1 MSSDQVSSIE
11 LTEDELAERLA
22 ANSELVDRL
31 AVGDIDALAELIAA
45 VTGVQVRIR
54 AAQQLLSTPLPN
66 PLVVA
71 ALEEERQRHRTT
83 LDQLAEL

>member
-31 AVGDIDALAELIAA
+31 AAGDIDALAELIVA

-54 AAQQLLSTPLPN
+54 AAQQLSTPLPN

-71 ALEEERQRHRTT
+71 ALEEERERHRTT

>member
-31 AVGDIDALAELIAA
+31 AAGDIDALAELIAA

-54 AAQQLLSTPLPN
+54 AAQQLSTPLPN

-71 ALEEERQRHRTT
+71 ALEEERERHRTT

>member
-31 AVGDIDALAELIAA
+31 AAGDIDALAELIAA

-54 AAQQLLSTPLPN
+54 AAQQLSTPLPN

-71 ALEEERQRHRTT
+71 ALEEERERYRTT